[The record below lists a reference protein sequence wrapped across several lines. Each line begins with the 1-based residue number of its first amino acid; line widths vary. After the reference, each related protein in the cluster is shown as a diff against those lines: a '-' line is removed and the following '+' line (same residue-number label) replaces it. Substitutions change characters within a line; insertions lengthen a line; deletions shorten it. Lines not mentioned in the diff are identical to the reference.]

1 MNAARLGNRARVV
14 AGGLA
19 ALLLCPVLGRAQEIF
34 SRTNIKFLAD
44 QQSGAEVRMQEFYH
58 YFSANQDPNLQT
70 PPWIVR
76 ILPAMLQH
84 PVWKDPDQGIL
95 DEADL
100 WQAPAAVLY
109 AFYET
114 TRKVFPPSDGGEMLS
129 PTALI
134 NDYSDEHIRMEMS
147 IDRLYRAHLDDSLEG
162 RGRPLLADLKLID
175 SEMGALLDSLA
186 SAPNPPVA
194 VDLSKMGHASA
205 IAVLPPQIVRYRRCV
220 LAIAALSNDIYRIT
234 HEPPRGFSAMALE
247 NKAPAANGA
256 LPYLLAVL
264 GICAMFLAGYLA
276 VALNEK
282 PIDELAARYKTKVKE
297 WTREYERQFLVI
309 KINYLVGAPIAVGAL
324 AGILTFNIW
333 GFLIFTGFGIYA
345 GLSLPG
351 WLLRNLRLRRAGKC
365 EKQLMDTIILMS
377 NGLKSGVDLVQC
389 LELVH
394 RDMQPPI
401 SEEFG
406 LCLKNYQLGTP
417 LEKALEGIQ
426 ERVPSYLLSYLI
438 KSVVIQR
445 SVGGNLTK
453 IFDRIVE
460 IIREESKLVE
470 KTAAM
475 TAQQRI
481 QGVIVGVMPWVMLV
495 IMFLFQPGPMESF
508 YFRPLGAA
516 ILVFCTI
523 WIGIGMKIINS
534 LGDIK
539 I

>member
-1 MNAARLGNRARVV
+1 MRPRFLKLGAV
-14 AGGLA
+14 LA
-19 ALLLCPVLGRAQEIF
+19 ALALAPALCAAQEVF
-34 SRTNIKFLAD
+34 SRKDIKYLVG
-44 QQSGAEVRMQEFYH
+44 QQNGAELHMQEFYH
-58 YFSANQDPNLQT
+58 YFSANRDPALQT
-70 PPWIVR
+70 PAWIDR
-76 ILPAMLQH
+76 ILSAMLNH
-84 PVWKDPDQGIL
+84 PVWNDPTQGIL
-95 DEADL
+95 NEADL
-100 WQAPAAVLY
+100 WQAPVAVLY
-109 AFYET
+109 TFYET
-114 TRKVFPPSDGGEMLS
+114 TRKALPPSDGGEMLA

-134 NDYSDEHIRMEMS
+134 SDYSDEHVRMEMA

-162 RGRPLLADLKLID
+162 RGRPLLADLRLID
-175 SEMGALLDSLA
+175 SEMGAMLDSLA

-194 VDLSKMGHASA
+194 VDLAAMEKNGRTA
-205 IAVLPPQIVRYRRCV
+205 AVPALPPQLVRYRQAV
-220 LAIAALSNDIYRIT
+220 MAIAALSNDAYNIL
-234 HEPPRGFSAMALE
+234 HQPPRGFSALALE
-247 NKAPAANGA
+247 GKRAPANNA
-256 LPYLLAVL
+256 LPYLLSIL
-264 GICAMFLAGYLA
+264 GILMMFAAGYLFGMK
-276 VALNEK
+276 NEK
-282 PIDELAARYKTKVKE
+282 SLDEWIARYKAKAKD

-309 KINYLVGAPIAVGAL
+309 KVNYLVGGPIALGAL
-324 AGILTFNIW
+324 VGLFTFNIW
-333 GFLIFTGFGIYA
+333 GFLIFTGFGVYG

-351 WLLRNLRLRRAGKC
+351 WLLRNLRFRRASKC

-377 NGLKSGVDLVQC
+377 NGLKSGIDLVQC
-389 LELVH
+389 LELVQK
-394 RDMQPPI
+394 DMQPPI

-481 QGVIVGVMPWVMLV
+481 QGIIVGIMPWVMLI

-508 YFRPLGAA
+508 YFRPLGVG
-516 ILVFCTI
+516 ILLFCTV